1 MKKSV
6 IITIIAIYIIS
17 IFVVAT
23 LGVNS
28 SLDYEKVYVT
38 GIDGTNTEGYKE
50 YTKEEVAEKQCN
62 GIIIIDSNDFKV
74 GMQIPLDFRPIPG
87 NADKKILRYKPKDN
101 SKDYCNIDPKPDG
114 TAILTIKEQRTIY
127 IDIIAQDNKGYKIT
141 IMIAIENPDW

>member
-38 GIDGTNTEGYKE
+38 GIDGSNTEGYKA
-50 YTKEEVAEKQCN
+50 YSKEEAELKGCN
-62 GIIIIDSNDFKV
+62 GIIEIDLNTFKP
-74 GMQIPLDFRPIPG
+74 GMQIALDFRPIPG
-87 NADKKILRYKPKDN
+87 NADEKILRYKPKDN
-101 SKDYCNIDPKPDG
+101 SKDYCEINAKSDG

-127 IDIIAQDNKGYKIT
+127 IDIISQDNKGYKIT
-141 IMIAIENPDW
+141 IMIAMANPDW